1 MIDQKNPPLGD
12 PDNTR
17 DYRSG
22 VSPKILVVDDDSSI
36 RRLSALALGQSGYT
50 VDAAEDGAIAWQAL
64 NANRYDLMITDNR
77 MPKVTGI
84 ELLRKLRA
92 ARMAMPVILATGILP
107 AWELAQNPWLLPD
120 ATLMK
125 PFSIDELLATV
136 KSVFHAH
143 AVIRRQSVPSKCQ

>member
-1 MIDQKNPPLGD
+1 MLDHKNPPFGD

-17 DYRSG
+17 DYQ
-22 VSPKILVVDDDSSI
+22 SPISPRILVVDDDSGI
-36 RRLSALALGQSGYT
+36 RRLSALALSQSGYT
-50 VDAAEDGAIAWQAL
+50 VDAAEDGAVAWQAL
-64 NANRYDLMITDNR
+64 HANRYDLMITDNR

-92 ARMAMPVILATGILP
+92 TRMALPVILATGILP

-125 PFSIDELLATV
+125 PFSVDELLATV

-143 AVIRRQSVPSKCQ
+143 AVVRRQSAPSKYQ